1 MSQWRRWN
9 MGELPEE
16 GDDGTTEAAATPRP
30 PTRQELDDE
39 RRRARETGHRE
50 GHAQGHQKGYDE
62 GYQKGLAQG
71 LEQGLA
77 EGRARAEQEIA
88 DALDRRC
95 EEALA
100 PLGRLVDEFRTALS
114 ELDDAVAEDLTD
126 LALATGR
133 QLADDALK
141 ARPRQVVELVQR
153 LLHTDPPLVGRQRL
167 WLHPLDLRL
176 VERHLGE
183 QLEAAGWT
191 LRADERLHRGGCRV
205 SGEQGDIDAT
215 WERRWQA
222 VNRQVRRRA
231 PRHTPEPE
239 DHGAAHEDDA
249 P

>member
-1 MSQWRRWN
+1 MSHQLRRC
-9 MGELPEE
+9 LDYKLATEE
-16 GDDGTTEAAATPRP
+16 G
-30 PTRQELDDE
+30 
-39 RRRARETGHRE
+39 
-50 GHAQGHQKGYDE
+50 
-62 GYQKGLAQG
+62 
-71 LEQGLA
+71 
-77 EGRARAEQEIA
+77 AEQEIA
-88 DALDRRC
+88 DALDKRC

-183 QLEAAGWT
+183 QLEAAT
-191 LRADERLHRGGCRV
+191 AAARAGARTALVTQNADTV
-205 SGEQGDIDAT
+205 GEMSCMDPALT
-215 WERRWQA
+215 CKA
-222 VNRQVRRRA
+222 C
-231 PRHTPEPE
+231 
-239 DHGAAHEDDA
+239 
-249 P
+249 